1 VDGEARQVLELGP
14 RSFHEM
20 DGEEL
25 DDQVIILDSRHAAG
39 KVVDFQPDVE
49 ISSSIVLGDIC

>member
-1 VDGEARQVLELGP
+1 
-14 RSFHEM
+14 M
-20 DGEEL
+20 DGEKL